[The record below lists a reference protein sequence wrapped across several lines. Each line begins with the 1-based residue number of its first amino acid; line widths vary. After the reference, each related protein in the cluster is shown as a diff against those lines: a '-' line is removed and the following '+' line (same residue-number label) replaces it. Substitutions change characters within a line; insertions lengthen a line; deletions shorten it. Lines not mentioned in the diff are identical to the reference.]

1 MRKWIKWVAI
11 AVVLLVVVGGAV
23 LYFSLNGII
32 RGQVEQQSSKSLNLR
47 TALQSANFSPLAGN
61 LSLTDYKVAS
71 PPGFSPQ
78 PMLELGGLDVKVSYG
93 QLRGDPVR
101 VQAITIDR
109 PKLLL
114 EHVNGKFNVK
124 ALADNLPPPKP
135 GDPTGPS
142 AEGEQLRLIID
153 QITVRDPQVVLRPGI
168 PGLQSEIPI
177 SVGTFE
183 MKNVGS
189 GEGAQNGAAV
199 KQIVTELVTTLAAK
213 ASQSGGIPAQLK
225 ALLDGNL
232 SEVAQKYI
240 PGEAGRIVGSLLS
253 QEAMK
258 DPGRALGSA
267 LETATGGATTNPAKA
282 LDGVIQGAGQDKNS
296 PAKGAGDAL
305 KGLIGGSKKD
315 DSKKRG
321 EERE

>member
-1 MRKWIKWVAI
+1 MRKWITRIVV
-11 AVVLLVVVGGAV
+11 AVVLLLLVGGAV

-32 RGQVEQQSSKSLNLR
+32 RGQVEQQSTKSLNLA
-47 TALQSANFSPLAGN
+47 TALQGANFSPFAGN
-61 LSLTDYKVAS
+61 LSLTNYQVAS

-101 VQAITIDR
+101 VRAITIDR

-114 EHVNGKFNVK
+114 EQVNGKFNVK

-135 GDPTGPS
+135 GEPTQPS
-142 AEGEQLRLIID
+142 AEGEKLRLIID

-168 PGLQSEIPI
+168 PGLAQEIPI

-189 GEGAQNGAAV
+189 GEGSQNGAAV

-232 SEVAQKYI
+232 TEVAQKYI
-240 PGEAGRIVGSLLS
+240 PGEAGKVVGSLLNE
-253 QEAMK
+253 QALK
-258 DPGRALGSA
+258 DPGKALGSA
-267 LETATGGATTNPAKA
+267 VENLTGGAATNPANA
-282 LDGVIQGAGQDKNS
+282 LDAVLQKTGQDKN

-305 KGLIGGSKKD
+305 KGLLGGQKKD
-315 DSKKRG
+315 EKK
-321 EERE
+321 